1 MARFSFSF
9 DRGIIRPAALLLVLC
24 LLFAGFSGRAPVRA
38 EDLYDDVYP
47 EEEEVLEPLGPDS
60 DENLSRFEQGLPTGL
75 WYSELL
81 ADESREVWGTFWEVN
96 DGVLYDTRFHAL
108 LWYPDDKTDA
118 VYEVLPGTLYIAA
131 GALGANPCLREIILP
146 DGLKVIGQ
154 ASLCGFI
161 GIDGGS
167 VISRVRVP
175 ASVELIASPVGSC
188 VYSMGCS
195 HPYFEIAQGN
205 ARYRN
210 EGPLLID
217 TVNSEVLFCAEQEEA
232 FEVTVPEGIRSDAP
246 YAFSGAYHC
255 FRVTLPEGLESIG
268 AYAFESAFFLSRLN
282 IPSTVT
288 RIGEEA
294 FTHMGGAYPDLSDPD
309 RELSAAAGFEVPDG
323 AVITLAANAPPF
335 EEEQY
340 PEYAA
345 FMRAN

>member
-131 GALGANPCLREIILP
+131 GALGAAGQVVAVHMGAVGVLVLGVAGLEARE
-146 DGLKVIGQ
+146 DGLAVDQ
-154 ASLCGFI
+154 
-161 GIDGGS
+161 
-167 VISRVRVP
+167 
-175 ASVELIASPVGSC
+175 VG
-188 VYSMGCS
+188 
-195 HPYFEIAQGN
+195 
-205 ARYRN
+205 
-210 EGPLLID
+210 
-217 TVNSEVLFCAEQEEA
+217 
-232 FEVTVPEGIRSDAP
+232 
-246 YAFSGAYHC
+246 
-255 FRVTLPEGLESIG
+255 
-268 AYAFESAFFLSRLN
+268 
-282 IPSTVT
+282 
-288 RIGEEA
+288 
-294 FTHMGGAYPDLSDPD
+294 
-309 RELSAAAGFEVPDG
+309 
-323 AVITLAANAPPF
+323 
-335 EEEQY
+335 
-340 PEYAA
+340 
-345 FMRAN
+345 